1 MMYDLVVAMH
11 LKFAI
16 PEDESSKN
24 MLFRVTAMQEELA
37 EFGGATLGKD
47 RAAQLD
53 ALVDLTV
60 FAFGTAVQLGFS
72 AEQFEGAFQEVM
84 RANMAKKLGRNNKRG
99 KYSLDLVKPDGW
111 TPPNLEPFL

>member
-1 MMYDLVVAMH
+1 MYKLVETMH

-16 PEDESSKN
+16 PEDESFKN

-37 EFGGATLGKD
+37 EFGGAVLGRD

-72 AEQFEGAFQEVM
+72 AEQFEGAFAEVM
-84 RANMAKKLGRNNKRG
+84 RANMAKKLGPNNKRG
-99 KYSLDLVKPDGW
+99 NHSLDLVKPEGW
-111 TPPNLEPFL
+111 QAPNLEPFL